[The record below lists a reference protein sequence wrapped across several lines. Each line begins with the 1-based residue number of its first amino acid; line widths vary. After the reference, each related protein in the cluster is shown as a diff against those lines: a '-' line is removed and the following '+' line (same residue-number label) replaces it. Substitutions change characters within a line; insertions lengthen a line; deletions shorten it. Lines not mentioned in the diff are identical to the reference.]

1 MCKGNVFGYRRYLV
15 HPHMY
20 YLFSFLK
27 ILSILTYTKRGE
39 NVLKKLTI
47 VCIQKNLILG
57 YTVQALNR
65 FNSHAYVL
73 SLSFFFFF
81 FVGKKEISLRTKQ
94 LQHG

>member
-1 MCKGNVFGYRRYLV
+1 MSLV
-15 HPHMY
+15 IEGILSIRICIIFF
-20 YLFSFLK
+20 LFSFLK

-47 VCIQKNLILG
+47 VYIQNDLILG
-57 YTVQALNR
+57 YIVQALNR